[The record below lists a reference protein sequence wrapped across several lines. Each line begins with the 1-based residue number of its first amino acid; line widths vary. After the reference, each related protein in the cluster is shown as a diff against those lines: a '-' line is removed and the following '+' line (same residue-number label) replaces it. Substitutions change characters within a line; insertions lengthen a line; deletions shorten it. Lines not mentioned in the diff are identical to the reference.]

1 MIERIKRPA
10 AGCLGCVGALALLTL
25 LVFDAGP
32 FERLDANLVSRL
44 AAYKESSLGALA
56 GFFVRLADP
65 LPQVALMALV
75 CLIAFYSGKRRQA
88 IAALILV
95 AGANLTTQVLKVVLA
110 HPRYQPILGYR
121 QIWANSFPSGHT
133 TAAMTMALAFVLVV
147 PRSWRL
153 TAILVGGCL
162 VFAVGCSLVVLNDH
176 YPSDV
181 LGGVLVASGWCFA
194 VVAGLRG
201 TQFLRSTRRVQLV
214 GEPR

>member
-1 MIERIKRPA
+1 M
-10 AGCLGCVGALALLTL
+10 
-25 LVFDAGP
+25 
-32 FERLDANLVSRL
+32 
-44 AAYKESSLGALA
+44 
-56 GFFVRLADP
+56 
-65 LPQVALMALV
+65 
-75 CLIAFYSGKRRQA
+75 
-88 IAALILV
+88 
-95 AGANLTTQVLKVVLA
+95 VLA

-133 TAAMTMALAFVLVV
+133 TAAMAMALAFVLVV

-201 TQFLRSTRRVQLV
+201 TQFLRSTRRCSWLASLAEQEL
-214 GEPR
+214 GLR